1 MGIKLRFKAKADGD
15 VVKVKGLIKH
25 PMLSYDMAKK
35 QGKEANFLTYI
46 TAEHNGEVVFEA
58 NTTQFLSKNPV
69 LKFAFKG
76 GKSGDSVKINVEDL
90 KGNKASKEFKIK

>member
-25 PMLSYDMAKK
+25 PMLSYDQAKK
-35 QGKEANFLTYI
+35 AGKEANFITYI
-46 TAEHNGEVVFEA
+46 KAEHNGEVVFEA
-58 NTTQFLSKNPV
+58 STSQFLSKNPV

-76 GKSGDSVKINVEDL
+76 GKSGEAVKIYVEDL
-90 KGNKASKEFKIK
+90 KGQKAEKEFKIK